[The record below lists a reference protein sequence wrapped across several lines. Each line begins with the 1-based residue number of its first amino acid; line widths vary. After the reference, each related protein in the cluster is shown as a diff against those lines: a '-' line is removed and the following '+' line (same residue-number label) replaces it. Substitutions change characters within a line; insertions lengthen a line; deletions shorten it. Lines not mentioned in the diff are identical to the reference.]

1 MAFRLSPK
9 TISLDFG
16 DVDLNAMGVE
26 VFGDVSMETLFNL
39 QIDLSSGEPLQMK
52 EACLL
57 FGESVLKSWDVQDD
71 DGVDIPATGR
81 GFLSLPMSLATA
93 VMTAWTNA
101 VGTVDPNLKTSP
113 NGSLQS
119 VGEQT
124 EAVTK

>member
-57 FGESVLKSWDVQDD
+57 FGESVLKS
-71 DGVDIPATGR
+71 
-81 GFLSLPMSLATA
+81 M
-93 VMTAWTNA
+93 
-101 VGTVDPNLKTSP
+101 
-113 NGSLQS
+113 
-119 VGEQT
+119 
-124 EAVTK
+124 